1 MKLERMQ
8 ISGFGRLNGLDV
20 ELPDQVTVL
29 YGPNEAG
36 KSTLLG
42 FVRAML
48 FGIPSRAQTAER
60 YEPLQGGVHGGAL
73 TLQSEDGSRWMIER
87 YAQPPEGRNLPGTRG
102 DRLRITR
109 SGEDG
114 QVREVT
120 QEQMQR
126 ELLGGMSKAMFRQLF
141 AVSLTELQEVG
152 ALQSGELSRYLFHAG
167 IGGGTGVLRG
177 EKKLV
182 QEMDKLYR
190 PRGRTQEIARLLQEL
205 ERLEREAEA
214 AKALLPRYNDVL
226 EELEDLAG
234 QLADSEAERKRLSL
248 EATRLH
254 KAVSVRGDWLHR
266 EAIRAELTALP
277 EVARFPGQGVTRWQ
291 ALQAQREHLQLEQ
304 NEWARRRETLLT
316 EQARHLPDEK
326 VLAQESVLRQLA
338 ARLPA
343 YEAGQSELTKLE
355 AESAQL
361 EVRLG
366 ECLRSIH
373 PDWRTRD
380 LRDFAGTVGERESV
394 RHFLS
399 RFTSYDR
406 EMELLRSERYKLER
420 AGASAEAAHEAAAAR
435 LQDSAA
441 QGQQQFAMLVPQ
453 QPGEVRAL
461 WNELR
466 EALDRWR
473 GQASSRQQ
481 DQRDAEVEALA
492 QARMRGLS
500 RRLLAA
506 SSALTLGLPA
516 VLWLTADSPWSA
528 VFAGALLLGLDAYL
542 AVLAF
547 RGRPSAGRSAA
558 RGRSGG
564 AGPRP
569 DGSRT
574 GWSGAAEDG
583 AEAGLAELFA
593 RLIRHPYTAASGAAS
608 RADAKP
614 HGPVNWDEE
623 ERQLRRLMEEWL
635 LWEQRHVTLES
646 EAELTHGK
654 MTAAKDE
661 LQAMERELARR
672 EEAFGQLASEWE
684 EWLAARRLSV
694 SLSPEAALE
703 VFRLAEQGREL
714 LGRYDA
720 LTEKAAALQ
729 TQNERF
735 ERECRAIIWPGVMQ
749 DEEAAV
755 YDTEEVGYNEQ
766 QPTRQGSLPA
776 HILHRALE
784 QLEQEL
790 EHKRHYDQLGTA
802 LLSAMEEGRRLE
814 DRVQQVLQSEQALLI
829 EAGVRSGEELLRLG
843 AAMERRE
850 ALERELRQSELL
862 LFAGLDE
869 RRSAELEQLL
879 QGADETELE
888 QQWEAAE
895 QALKLAERNGEE
907 LQEKRGRLLQE
918 QESLELRC
926 RQEDLQQQLAEQQAR
941 FTEVLDQYA
950 VMAMCHELIGRT
962 RRVYE
967 EERQPAVLQAASEFF
982 ARMTD
987 GVYKK
992 IFMKI
997 GSQELMAE
1005 HRIHGP
1011 LDSALLSRG
1020 TAEQLYL
1027 AMRLALS
1034 GAVAGRSSL
1043 PLLLDDLFV
1052 NFDAVR
1058 LEGALSVLQGV
1069 SERQQIVMMTC
1080 HEHVV
1085 GRVQAMMPTAHIV
1098 RL

>member
-1 MKLERMQ
+1 MRLERMQ
-8 ISGFGRLNGLDV
+8 ISGFGRLNGLEI
-20 ELPDQVTVL
+20 ELPGPVTVL

-48 FGIPSRAQTAER
+48 FGIPSRAQAADR

-73 TLQSEDGSRWMIER
+73 TLRSEDGSRWIIER
-87 YAQPPEGRNLPGTRG
+87 YTQPPEGRNLPGTRG

-167 IGGGTGVLRG
+167 IGGGAGVLRG

-226 EELEDLAG
+226 EELEALAG
-234 QLADSEAERKRLSL
+234 QLADNEAERKRLSL
-248 EATRLH
+248 ETARLH
-254 KAVSVRGDWLHR
+254 KAVSVRADWLHR
-266 EAIRAELTALP
+266 EAIRAELAVLP
-277 EVARFPGQGVTRWQ
+277 EAASFPGQGVARWQ
-291 ALQAQREHLQLEQ
+291 ALQAERERLQLEQ
-304 NEWARRRETLLT
+304 NEWARRRDALLT
-316 EQARHLPDEK
+316 KQARQLPDEQ
-326 VLAQESVLRQLA
+326 VLAQEPVLRQLA
-338 ARLPA
+338 ARLPG
-343 YEAGQSELTKLE
+343 YEAGQAELTKLE

-361 EVRLG
+361 QARLG

-380 LRDFAGTVGERESV
+380 LRDFAGTVGEQESV
-394 RHFLS
+394 RQYLS

-420 AGASAEAAHEAAAAR
+420 AAANAEAACEAAAKR
-435 LQDSAA
+435 LQESAA
-441 QGQQQFAMLVPQ
+441 QGRQQFAMLVPQ
-453 QPGEVRAL
+453 RPGEVRAL

-466 EALDRWR
+466 DALDRWR
-473 GQASSRQQ
+473 GQVSSRQQ
-481 DQRDAEVEALA
+481 EQRDAEVEALA
-492 QARMRGLS
+492 HARMRGLS

-516 VLWLTADSPWSA
+516 VLWLTADSLWSA
-528 VFAGALLLGLDAYL
+528 VLAGALLLGLDAYL
-542 AVLAF
+542 AVQAF
-547 RGRPSAGRSAA
+547 RGRPLAGRSAA
-558 RGRSGG
+558 GRRSGG

-569 DGSRT
+569 DGRRY
-574 GWSGAAEDG
+574 GRPGAAVDG
-583 AEAGLAELFA
+583 AEASLAELLT
-593 RLIRHPYTAASGAAS
+593 RLIRHPYTAAGGAGSG
-608 RADAKP
+608 ADAKP
-614 HGPVNWDEE
+614 HSGPVNWDEE

-635 LWEQRHVTLES
+635 LWEQRHKTLES
-646 EAELTHGK
+646 EAELTLGR
-654 MTAAKDE
+654 MTAAKEE

-672 EEAFGQLASEWE
+672 EEAFGQLAAQWE
-684 EWLAARRLSV
+684 EWLAERRLFV
-694 SLSPEAALE
+694 SLSPEAAQE

-714 LGRYDA
+714 LDRYEA
-720 LTEKAAALQ
+720 LTEKCAGLKE
-729 TQNERF
+729 QNQRF
-735 ERECRAIIWPGVMQ
+735 ERECRAITRLGAVWAKEAVS
-749 DEEAAV
+749 EE
-755 YDTEEVGYNEQ
+755 EQFRNNEQ
-766 QPTRQGSLPA
+766 PPGEQAGHPPQL
-776 HILHRALE
+776 LHRALE
-784 QLEQEL
+784 QLEREL
-790 EHKRHYDQLGTA
+790 EHKRGYDQLGSA
-802 LLSAMEEGRRLE
+802 LLSAEEEGRRLE
-814 DRVQQVLQSEQALLI
+814 DRVQQVLDSERALLAA
-829 EAGVRSGEELLRLG
+829 AGAQSGEQFLRLG
-843 AAMERRE
+843 AAVERRQ

-879 QGADETELE
+879 QGADETELA
-888 QQWEAAE
+888 QQWEAAK
-895 QALKLAERNGEE
+895 QALKQVERSGEE

-926 RQEDLQQQLAEQQAR
+926 RQEDLQQQLAEQRALL
-941 FTEVLDQYA
+941 TEMLDRYA
-950 VMAMCHELIGRT
+950 VMAVCHELIGRT

-982 ARMTD
+982 AQMTG

-1005 HRIHGP
+1005 HAVHGP
-1011 LDSALLSRG
+1011 LESSLLSRG

-1034 GAVAGRSSL
+1034 GAVAGRGSL

-1058 LEGALSVLQGV
+1058 LEGALSVLRKV
-1069 SERQQIVMMTC
+1069 AERQQIVMMTC

-1085 GRVQAMMPTAHIV
+1085 ERVQAAMPAANIV

>member
-8 ISGFGRLNGLDV
+8 ISGFGRLNGLDI

-126 ELLGGMSKAMFRQLF
+126 ELLGGMSKVMFRQLF

-167 IGGGTGVLRG
+167 IGGGAGVLRG

-226 EELEDLAG
+226 EELEALAK
-234 QLADSEAERKRLSL
+234 QLADSEVERKRLSL
-248 EATRLH
+248 EAARLH

-304 NEWARRRETLLT
+304 NEWARRRESLLA
-316 EQARHLPDEK
+316 EQALYLPDKE
-326 VLAQESVLRQLA
+326 VLAQESILRQLA
-338 ARLPA
+338 ARLPG
-343 YEAGQSELTKLE
+343 YEAGQAELAKLE

-361 EVRLG
+361 GARLG

-394 RHFLS
+394 RRFLS

-420 AGASAEAAHEAAAAR
+420 A
-435 LQDSAA
+435 
-441 QGQQQFAMLVPQ
+441 
-453 QPGEVRAL
+453 
-461 WNELR
+461 
-466 EALDRWR
+466 
-473 GQASSRQQ
+473 
-481 DQRDAEVEALA
+481 
-492 QARMRGLS
+492 
-500 RRLLAA
+500 AA
-506 SSALTLGLPA
+506 S
-516 VLWLTADSPWSA
+516 
-528 VFAGALLLGLDAYL
+528 
-542 AVLAF
+542 
-547 RGRPSAGRSAA
+547 
-558 RGRSGG
+558 
-564 AGPRP
+564 
-569 DGSRT
+569 
-574 GWSGAAEDG
+574 AEDG
-583 AEAGLAELFA
+583 AEAGLAKLFA

-608 RADAKP
+608 RADAKL

-646 EAELTHGK
+646 EAELTLGRMK
-654 MTAAKDE
+654 AAKDE
-661 LQAMERELARR
+661 LQAMERELVRR
-672 EEAFGQLASEWE
+672 EEAFGQLAGEWE
-684 EWLAARRLSV
+684 EWLAERRVSV

-703 VFRLAEQGREL
+703 VFRLAEHGREL
-714 LGRYDA
+714 LGRYDT
-720 LTEKAAALQ
+720 LTEKCTALKAQ
-729 TQNERF
+729 IEQF
-735 ERECRAIIWPGVMQ
+735 ERECRAITWPGVMQ
-749 DEEAAV
+749 DEEAV
-755 YDTEEVGYNEQ
+755 DHDIKESGYDEQ
-766 QPTRQGSLPA
+766 QPSQQGSVPT
-776 HILHRALE
+776 HILPRLLE
-784 QLEQEL
+784 QLEREL
-790 EHKRHYDQLGTA
+790 EHKRNYDQLGTT
-802 LLSAMEEGRRLE
+802 LLSALEEGRRLE
-814 DRVQQVLQSEQALLI
+814 DRVQQVLQLEQALLT

-850 ALERELRQSELL
+850 VLERELRQSELL

-879 QGADETELE
+879 QGADETELA
-888 QQWEAAE
+888 QQWEEAE

-918 QESLELRC
+918 QESLEMRC
-926 RQEDLQQQLAEQQAR
+926 RQEDLQQQLAEQQAQ
-941 FTEVLDQYA
+941 FTELLDQYA
-950 VMAMCHELIGRT
+950 VMAVCHELIGRT

-982 ARMTD
+982 AQMTG

-1005 HRIHGP
+1005 HAVHGP

-1058 LEGALSVLQGV
+1058 LEGTLSVLQGV
-1069 SERQQIVMMTC
+1069 AGRQQIVMMTC

-1085 GRVQAMMPTAHIV
+1085 SRVQAMMPTAHIV